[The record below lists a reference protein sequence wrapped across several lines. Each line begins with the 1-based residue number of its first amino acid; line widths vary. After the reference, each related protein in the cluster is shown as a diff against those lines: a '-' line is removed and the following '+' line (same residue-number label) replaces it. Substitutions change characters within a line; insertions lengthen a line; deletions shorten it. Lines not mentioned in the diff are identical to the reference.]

1 MFFRAADNGS
11 NAWWQYLFGIII
23 VALGYVI
30 GQVPLMMVVI
40 LAAARQDDPSLVN
53 DFAQSMDFTSI
64 GLDPNTG
71 FALALMMFLG
81 ALGGLWIVIKFIHNR
96 RFVSLINHLDRV
108 RWSRFFWAI
117 LVWFLLGMI
126 AEGVSWIFNPDAY
139 TWQFNPSSFF
149 VLLVIA
155 LLLIPFQASFEEL
168 FVRGYLM
175 QGIGLGTRSKVLAM
189 VITSFLFAGLH
200 LMNPEITQFGMSTM
214 ITYYVLVGFF
224 LAFLTVMDDGLELAM
239 GVHTATNLF
248 GSLVITFDGSALQTP
263 ALYKLETPDV
273 QIMLL
278 LMILSASVF
287 ILLAA
292 KRYGW
297 TDWTK
302 WKQPVEANTPESP
315 LLVDGVESTEHE

>member
-1 MFFRAADNGS
+1 
-11 NAWWQYLFGIII
+11 
-23 VALGYVI
+23 
-30 GQVPLMMVVI
+30 
-40 LAAARQDDPSLVN
+40 
-53 DFAQSMDFTSI
+53 
-64 GLDPNTG
+64 
-71 FALALMMFLG
+71 
-81 ALGGLWIVIKFIHNR
+81 
-96 RFVSLINHLDRV
+96 
-108 RWSRFFWAI
+108 
-117 LVWFLLGMI
+117 
-126 AEGVSWIFNPDAY
+126 
-139 TWQFNPSSFF
+139 
-149 VLLVIA
+149 
-155 LLLIPFQASFEEL
+155 
-168 FVRGYLM
+168 
-175 QGIGLGTRSKVLAM
+175 M

-263 ALYKLETPDV
+263 ALFKLETPDV

-297 TDWTK
+297 TDWAK

-315 LLVDGVESTEHE
+315 LLVDDVESTEHE